1 MSSKEVTIEPKVVE
15 GKPLFN
21 FQYFPV
27 GTHAKTYGGA
37 VVRLMDTNHTH
48 ARWGWGRTAKVVAF
62 TTPVYGWDNENK
74 GQKDIDPTTITFPR
88 MKTKDIDMRGLPIGT
103 KFIKQGSNK
112 HEYYEIIGIDTEG
125 DRPINCVRVWYSN
138 QEGEWK
144 HGSNNYSYTRQGFQY
159 GSSFRSAR
167 GHYDMMY
174 ENIVLPVDDQVHK
187 EQVAKQEQAHQEF
200 DDAMSIFNYS

>member
-21 FQYFPV
+21 FLYFPV

-62 TTPVYGWDNENK
+62 TTPVHGWDNENK
-74 GQKDIDPTTITFPR
+74 GQKDIDPSTITFPR
-88 MKTKDIDMRGLPIGT
+88 MKTKDIDMRGLPVGT
-103 KFIKQGSNK
+103 KFIKHA
-112 HEYYEIIGIDTEG
+112 HEYYEITSMDSEG
-125 DRPINCVRVWYSN
+125 DRPINCKRVWYN
-138 QEGEWK
+138 KAEEEWK
-144 HGSNNYSYTRQGFQY
+144 EGSNKYSYTRQGFQY
-159 GSSFRSAR
+159 GSSYRSAR

-174 ENIVLPVDDQVHK
+174 ESILLPVDDEVHK
-187 EQVAKQEQAHQEF
+187 EQVAKQEKAYQEF